1 MTRKIRLLPAFL
13 TVGVWTLASRILGF
27 VRDILLAA
35 LLGAGPVAE
44 AFFVAFSLPNLFRR
58 FFAEGAFNLAFVP
71 LFSKKLE
78 AGQGAEEFAR
88 DALSGLIAILIALTL
103 IAQLFMPWLVLAMA
117 AGFAEDQRLP
127 LAIEY
132 GRIAFPYIL
141 FISIAA
147 LFSGALN
154 AMGRFAAA
162 AAAPVLLNLCLIGA
176 MVGAAVLAL
185 PIGPALIWAVPL
197 AGVLQAVLVWQ
208 AAERAGLRLR
218 PRLPRMT
225 PALRRLAI
233 IAAPAALPGG
243 VVQINLLVGRQVAS
257 FFDGAI
263 VWLSL
268 ADRLYQLPLGL
279 VGIAIGIVLL
289 PDLSRRLQ
297 AGDTA
302 GGAQQI
308 NRALEF
314 ALLLTLPAT
323 VALIV
328 IATPLVSVLFGRGAF
343 GAGDVAATAL
353 AVAVYGAGLPAFVL
367 QKVYAPVFFARE
379 DTKTPFRYALAAMVV
394 NAALA
399 IGLSPFLGYLAAA
412 LGTTVSAWAMLY
424 LLIRGAA
431 RIEGAVVRDPALER
445 RLWRI
450 AAASLLMGAALSLAA
465 APLAPA
471 LAEPGWR
478 YLALAGLVGGGAA
491 VYASAALALRAVDL
505 ASLRRALRR
514 GA

>member
-1 MTRKIRLLPAFL
+1 M
-13 TVGVWTLASRILGF
+13 
-27 VRDILLAA
+27 
-35 LLGAGPVAE
+35 
-44 AFFVAFSLPNLFRR
+44 
-58 FFAEGAFNLAFVP
+58 
-71 LFSKKLE
+71 
-78 AGQGAEEFAR
+78 
-88 DALSGLIAILIALTL
+88 
-103 IAQLFMPWLVLAMA
+103 
-117 AGFAEDQRLP
+117 
-127 LAIEY
+127 
-132 GRIAFPYIL
+132 
-141 FISIAA
+141 
-147 LFSGALN
+147 
-154 AMGRFAAA
+154 
-162 AAAPVLLNLCLIGA
+162 
-176 MVGAAVLAL
+176 
-185 PIGPALIWAVPL
+185 
-197 AGVLQAVLVWQ
+197 
-208 AAERAGLRLR
+208 
-218 PRLPRMT
+218 
-225 PALRRLAI
+225 
-233 IAAPAALPGG
+233 
-243 VVQINLLVGRQVAS
+243 
-257 FFDGAI
+257 
-263 VWLSL
+263 WLSL

-308 NRALEF
+308 NRAREF